1 MSERYA
7 RRGPFILL
15 STTIAIIGY
24 IILLTNTD
32 PTGKPGVSYVGT
44 FFAAAGIYPSVALG
58 LSWPAV
64 NVSGQTKRATANAM
78 QITIGN
84 VGAVI
89 GTQLYRPSDAPR
101 YVVGH
106 AVALAYLVANLAV
119 VAVIWGVHSR
129 INKRRETG
137 AQQGQKYEGQW
148 LGDEDPRWRFRL

>member
-1 MSERYA
+1 M
-7 RRGPFILL
+7 
-15 STTIAIIGY
+15 
-24 IILLTNTD
+24 
-32 PTGKPGVSYVGT
+32 
-44 FFAAAGIYPSVALG
+44 ALG

-89 GTQLYRPSDAPR
+89 GTQLYRPADAPR

-106 AVALAYLVANLAV
+106 AVALAYLVGNLV
-119 VAVIWGVHSR
+119 VVGVIWGVHAR
-129 INKRRETG
+129 INGRRERDG
-137 AQQGQKYEGQW
+137 KEGRGYEGVW